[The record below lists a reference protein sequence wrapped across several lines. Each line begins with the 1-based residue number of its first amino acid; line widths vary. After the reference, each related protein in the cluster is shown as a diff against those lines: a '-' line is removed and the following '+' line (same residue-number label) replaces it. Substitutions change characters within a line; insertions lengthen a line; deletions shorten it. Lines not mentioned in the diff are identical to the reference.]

1 MPLLSASPYAI
12 LPFIVEDSTMPLN
25 RDNSVTFDLRI
36 DPADVA
42 SPTVRYALR
51 KITGVENTREV
62 ITWAHALKT
71 RVFPGMGATTGPGQ
85 LRLMDAVLEGTPRF
99 LCLQNSGT
107 YANANRTQRALRALQ
122 NGQPQTAHDAIM
134 ASERNDPENLTVEVI
149 DLLISDV
156 IHGMVSRHAI
166 THVKRYLSREF
177 LKPKDWSVRDY
188 YQRLKYINTVE
199 LPLLPGN
206 RESFSEAEL
215 KEILL
220 VTAPPVWQREMNRMG
235 FDALHSTNEQVLHFM
250 ENLEAVERSE
260 RAMMR
265 APARGVLARFNAFT
279 HGFGRRNEDL

>member
-99 LCLQNSGT
+99 LCMENSGT
-107 YANANRTQRALRALQ
+107 YANANRAQRALRALQ

-149 DLLISDV
+149 DLLISDI
-156 IHGMVSRHAI
+156 IHGMVPRHAI

-206 RESFSEAEL
+206 QENFSAAEL

-220 VTAPPVWQREMNRMG
+220 VATPPEWRREMYRMG
-235 FDALHSTNEQVLHFM
+235 FDALHSNNEQVLHFM
-250 ENLEAVERSE
+250 ENLEAAERAE
-260 RAMMR
+260 RAMTM
-265 APARGVLARFNAFT
+265 APPRGMLARFNAFT
-279 HGFGRRNEDL
+279 HGFGRRNENL